1 MELRV
6 FTPIFFALLLAAPT
20 VHAGYGCPRYDAE
33 LESSSVSSLA
43 VQDGKVVFEH
53 GLGGLDDSDHDNE
66 GCPAELSKIVLT
78 QEEFLALRPE
88 YQKELHKRR
97 DFPTEFVQ
105 TPASCKQAG
114 SDWYFGLSFY
124 CGEGETG
131 VGGVGR
137 FNTETKKLEVR
148 RPKALRPLSV
158 HELLLVDN
166 VLWLVTAFFGEGPTY
181 GGSLARYD
189 WEKARFETFEGVNGP
204 CGFDIKDVLV
214 HERELWV
221 ATELGI
227 SRYALDRGT
236 WKHFLPVDRTSQAL
250 RETSC
255 LAVYQDLAQR
265 LSNEP
270 DPSDEACD
278 RSGDTPHGNLRA
290 LLEYYRPEDARAIPW
305 KKSPPASPP
314 DAD

>member
-1 MELRV
+1 MRLRV
-6 FTPIFFALLLAAPT
+6 SALIFFALLLAAPT

-33 LESSSVSSLA
+33 LESSSVSALA
-43 VQDGKVVFEH
+43 VQGGKVVFQR
-53 GLGGLDDSDHDNE
+53 GLDGLTESDREDQACQ
-66 GCPAELSKIVLT
+66 GELSKVVLT

-88 YQKELHKRR
+88 YRKEIHERENA
-97 DFPTEFVQ
+97 TEFVQ
-105 TPASCKQAG
+105 TPTSCKQAG
-114 SDWYFGLSFY
+114 SDFYFGLSFY
-124 CGEGETG
+124 GGEGATG
-131 VGGVGR
+131 VGGIGR

-158 HELLLVDN
+158 YELLAVDN
-166 VLWLVTAFFGEGPTY
+166 ALWLITAFFGEGGGY

-189 WEKARFETFEGVNGP
+189 WETARFETFEGANGP

-236 WKHFLPVDRTSQAL
+236 WKHFRPVDRTSQAL

-255 LAVYQDLAQR
+255 LAIYQDLAQR
-265 LSNEP
+265 LSNEA
-270 DPSDEACD
+270 DPSDAACD

-290 LLEYYRPEDARAIPW
+290 LLEHYRPEDARAIPW